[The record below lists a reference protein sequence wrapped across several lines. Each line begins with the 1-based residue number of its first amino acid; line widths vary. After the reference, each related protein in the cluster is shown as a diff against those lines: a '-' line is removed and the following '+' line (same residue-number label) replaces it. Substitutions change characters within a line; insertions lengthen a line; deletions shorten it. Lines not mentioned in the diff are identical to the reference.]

1 MKMHIIIIFLL
12 ILMLTLYT
20 FHTLFFLNYKKQK
33 ENKDSIKECKWKGM
47 ILFIFITIYVILTP
61 INIFII
67 IDYILLM
74 ILTDISDT
82 FAYLFF
88 IIAICNYAL
97 ILSYLIVHTLVNNS
111 LWIKLNQTTFFFLD
125 EEIMLS
131 QIIGIDIN
139 GVFNK
144 IIYQI
149 SGETEKKVIIGK
161 KTFKFLEQSIVNLT
175 N

>member
-1 MKMHIIIIFLL
+1 MKINIIFIFSL
-12 ILMLTLYT
+12 ILMLALYT
-20 FHTLFFLNYKKQK
+20 FHTLFFLHYQKQK
-33 ENKDSIKECKWKGM
+33 ENKDSIKEYKWKGM

-74 ILTDISDT
+74 TLTDISDT
-82 FAYLFF
+82 FAYLFV

-111 LWIKLNQTTFFFLD
+111 LWIKVNQTTIFFLD

-139 GVFNK
+139 GIFNK
-144 IIYQI
+144 VLYQI
-149 SGETEKKVIIGK
+149 DGETEKKVIVGK
-161 KTFKFLEQSIVNLT
+161 KTFQFLEQVNLT